1 MRISSAS
8 TVSTVIEHSLSK
20 AVDLAL
26 GDPLLDTSFALDPLE
41 RIKLAADDG
50 LRAILINDHREPVS
64 PVAAFLRD
72 NETFRPAIDVVAGV
86 VLNQEV
92 GGLNVFAAEHCLML
106 AGRLVSMPT
115 VSSQNYC
122 RKFRRD
128 LARASNAWSA
138 LPGDQLTILDDRFL
152 LRPDVQEILD
162 LIAAHDAILDAGYI
176 HLSEIWELLKEA
188 KRRDIG
194 RILVRDPDRYAGASP
209 DESQALADAGVFIG
223 FTLSQE
229 EADLE
234 RFIQY
239 NDVPRERLILH
250 VPPDR
255 RRERISSFADKVVSA
270 GASADDLRVVLAETG
285 MRLLEGKLA
294 LSTPI

>member
-8 TVSTVIEHSLSK
+8 TVSAVVEHCLSK

-26 GDPLLDTSFALDPLE
+26 GDPLLDTSFALDPFE
-41 RIKLAADDG
+41 RIKRAADDG
-50 LRAILINDHREPVS
+50 FRSILINDHREPVS

-72 NETFRPAIDVVAGV
+72 NEAFRPAIDVVAGV

-92 GGLNVFAAEHCLML
+92 GGLNVFAAEHCLLL

-128 LARASNAWSA
+128 LARASNARSA
-138 LPGDQLTILDDRFL
+138 LPGEQLTILDDRFL
-152 LRPDVQEILD
+152 LRPDAQEILD
-162 LIAAHDAILDAGYI
+162 LIAAHDAILDAGYV

-188 KRRDIG
+188 KRRGVG

-209 DESQALADAGVFIG
+209 DEIQALADAGIFIG
-223 FTLSQE
+223 FTISQDD
-229 EADLE
+229 ADLE

-239 NDVPRERLILH
+239 NDVPREKLILH
-250 VPPDR
+250 VMPDR
-255 RRERISSFADKVVSA
+255 RRERILSFADKFVSA
-270 GASADDLRVVLAETG
+270 GASTDDLRVVLAETG
-285 MRLLEGKLA
+285 MRLLEGKSA
-294 LSTPI
+294 SSTLS